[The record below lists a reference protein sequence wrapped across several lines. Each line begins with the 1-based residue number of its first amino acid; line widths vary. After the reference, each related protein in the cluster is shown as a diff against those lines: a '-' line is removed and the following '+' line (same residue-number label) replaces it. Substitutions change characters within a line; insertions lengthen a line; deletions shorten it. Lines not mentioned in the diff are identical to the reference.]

1 MSAALAFLPQRH
13 RLTVD
18 QYYRMAEAGILKED
32 DRVELIEGEIID
44 MPPIG
49 IDHAY
54 FVNRLTSLFIQS
66 VGLQANVS
74 SQNPIRL
81 NSRSEPQP
89 DIALLRYREDFYRH
103 TRPGPKDILLLV
115 EVSDTTLRY
124 DTEVK
129 LPLYARHEIPE
140 VWIVDLEHQRLE
152 VFRRPEEGV
161 YLKLFSPNLDETI
174 APIGLAEARVNLRNL
189 FIDSVSNI

>member
-13 RLTVD
+13 RITTD
-18 QYYRMAEAGILKED
+18 EYYRMGEAGIFKAD
-32 DRVELIEGEIID
+32 DRVELIEGEIFD
-44 MPPIG
+44 MSPIG

-54 FVNRLTSLFIQS
+54 VVKRLNSIFMQS
-66 VGLQANVS
+66 VGMKAIVS
-74 SQNPIRL
+74 VQDPIHL
-81 NSRSEPQP
+81 NARSEPQP
-89 DIALLRYREDFYRH
+89 DIALLRYRDDFYRH
-103 TRPGPKDILLLV
+103 AHPRPEDIILLV

-152 VFRRPEEGV
+152 VFRRPEGGV
-161 YLKLFSPNLDETI
+161 YVEMFSPNRDETI
-174 APIGLAEARVNLRNL
+174 APIGLVEAKVNLRNL
-189 FIDSVSNI
+189 FI